1 MDRRNLLL
9 AAGGAAL
16 ATGTRLADAQHSAA
30 HEHGAAGSP
39 LLDSALQ
46 CVKTGE
52 LCQAHCFTLF
62 AEGDKSVAACARSV
76 NTLAAVCGTLAVL
89 AAEHSPM
96 LPRYAGV
103 AKDVCKA
110 CEDEC
115 RKHADKHAPCKACA
129 EACAACAR
137 ECGKIAT

>member
-16 ATGTRLADAQHSAA
+16 ATSTRLADAQHEA
-30 HEHGAAGSP
+30 HQHGAAGSA

-52 LCQAHCFTLF
+52 LCQAHCFALF

-76 NTLAAVCGTLAVL
+76 NTLTSVCGTLAVL
-89 AAEHSPM
+89 AAEHSPA
-96 LPRYAGV
+96 LPRYASV

-129 EACAACAR
+129 EACAACAQ